1 MRAVRSSPFAAPLR
15 NLQLL
20 RFTLAHICAV
30 RASGTVSVQEE
41 SEGRGKTVKLAV
53 SSLRIDTLAAA
64 GLGISRQKIWE
75 AALDNLLMLNGE
87 LIKKKSAN
95 VVDGDIIEVDTVLKR
110 EGGEEE
116 GGRVSAVRRG
126 RVEVMEI
133 GERTRKGGYHVTV
146 KRFKHFRTLPID

>member
-1 MRAVRSSPFAAPLR
+1 MTFR
-15 NLQLL
+15 
-20 RFTLAHICAV
+20 
-30 RASGTVSVQEE
+30 
-41 SEGRGKTVKLAV
+41 
-53 SSLRIDTLAAA
+53 
-64 GLGISRQKIWE
+64 KIWE

-95 VVDGDIIEVDTVLKR
+95 VGQNFFGFCCVFIGTQVVDGDIIEVDTVLKR

-126 RVEVMEI
+126 RVEVMGI